1 NYAVGTDPRSVA
13 VGDFNGDGKPDLA
26 VANTG
31 SSTISVLLGN
41 GDGTFQAA
49 QTFAAGASPWSVTA
63 GDFND
68 DGKQDLAAANF
79 GSADVSVLLGNG
91 DGTFQAAVSYPSGT
105 GSLSHNHPESVRAGD
120 FNADGKPDLTVANND
135 ASVSVL
141 LGNGDGTFQAARTF
155 WAHIHPASVAVGDFN
170 RDGNQDLAVANFD
183 SGDVS
188 VLLGNGD
195 GTLQAPSAPPILTVI
210 KAGTGSG
217 TVTSTPVGINCEPSC
232 SANYPNGTTVT
243 LA

>member
-1 NYAVGTDPRSVA
+1 MIRRPPRSTL
-13 VGDFNGDGKPDLA
+13 FPYTTLFRSA

-31 SSTISVLLGN
+31 SNTISVLLGN

-63 GDFND
+63 GDFNN

-120 FNADGKPDLTVANND
+120 FNADGKPD
-135 ASVSVL
+135 
-141 LGNGDGTFQAARTF
+141 
-155 WAHIHPASVAVGDFN
+155 
-170 RDGNQDLAVANFD
+170 
-183 SGDVS
+183 
-188 VLLGNGD
+188 
-195 GTLQAPSAPPILTVI
+195 
-210 KAGTGSG
+210 
-217 TVTSTPVGINCEPSC
+217 
-232 SANYPNGTTVT
+232 
-243 LA
+243 